1 MPCGAVQGR
10 ISAILAGVTELVFVV
25 EEASEGGYV
34 ARCLG
39 ESIITEAET
48 ADGIRE
54 AVRDAVKC
62 HFDDGAQRIVRL
74 HFVRDEVFA
83 A

>member
-1 MPCGAVQGR
+1 M
-10 ISAILAGVTELVFVV
+10 TELVFVV
-25 EEASEGGYV
+25 EEAEEGGFV
-34 ARCLG
+34 ARCLS
-39 ESIITEAET
+39 ESIVTEADT
-48 ADGIRE
+48 ADGVRE
-54 AVRDAVKC
+54 AVKDAVKC

>member
-1 MPCGAVQGR
+1 M
-10 ISAILAGVTELVFVV
+10 SELVFVV
-25 EEASEGGYV
+25 EEDVDGGYV

-39 ESIITEAET
+39 VSIVTEAET
-48 ADGIRE
+48 VEGLRD

-62 HFDDGAQRIVRL
+62 HFDDGVQRIVRL